1 VTFDLGGCIK
11 DLQSMQAEG
20 KARGLTLPLVQMTL
34 ACMEESASKGLGGK
48 EAAMHSVYW
57 AKK

>member
-1 VTFDLGGCIK
+1 
-11 DLQSMQAEG
+11 
-20 KARGLTLPLVQMTL
+20 MTL